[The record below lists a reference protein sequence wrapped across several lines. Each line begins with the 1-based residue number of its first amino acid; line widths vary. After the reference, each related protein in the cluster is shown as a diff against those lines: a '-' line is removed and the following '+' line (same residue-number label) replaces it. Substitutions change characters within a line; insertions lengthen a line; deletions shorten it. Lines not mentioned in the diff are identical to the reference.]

1 MEFYPV
7 TMYNWDGRFIICQS
21 KAHKEALG
29 KGWFAS
35 AAEAT
40 QAHLMAQQ
48 SLTTAVQEIVT
59 ENRLRRRDN

>member
-29 KGWFAS
+29 KGWYPT
-35 AAEAT
+35 AAEAVS
-40 QAHLMAQQ
+40 AHEMAQT
-48 SLTTAVQEIVT
+48 SLVTAAQQIVT
-59 ENRLRRRDN
+59 EHRPKRREN